1 MIFLRVI
8 VKLTSYWY
16 SCMKTIHAQELKS
29 FSNIAIA
36 ANSDGNSPLYEQF
49 IHALVERLNEL
60 DFSDEY
66 ITLVTAH
73 SFLDLPIMANLLA
86 KSQEYSAVLMICFYH
101 KHERDEYLA
110 TISNTSVLTH
120 GFAIEENQEHDK
132 VSHDARELADR
143 IYSTISIM
151 EQVS

>member
-1 MIFLRVI
+1 
-8 VKLTSYWY
+8 
-16 SCMKTIHAQELKS
+16 MKTIHAQELKS

-73 SFLDLPIMANLLA
+73 SFLDLPIMANLFK
-86 KSQEYSAVLMICFYH
+86 KSQDYSAVLMICFYH
-101 KHERDEYLA
+101 EYERDEYLA
-110 TISNTSVLTH
+110 TISNTTVLTH
-120 GFAIEENQEHDK
+120 GVAIEENQAQDK
-132 VSHDARELADR
+132 IYHDARELADR
-143 IYSTISIM
+143 IYSMISII
-151 EQVS
+151 EQIS